1 MDLTNALLKI
11 GVSQL
16 RGKQAEAI
24 DAINSGVDVVY
35 LFPTGTGKTAV
46 YEASALCTEA
56 ASLVVSPLIALL
68 QQQADR
74 LGACGVGVLKAFDG
88 KVQRIGEGSVRVI
101 YCTPEQTAC
110 HSALRRYLEVNS
122 INVERLVV
130 DEAHLVVQWDTFRF
144 VHVWLLR
151 APFLLI
157 YFSLTPSSS
166 LCVAGQ
172 RIVSWRTCAAISC
185 SR

>member
-1 MDLTNALLKI
+1 MELSNALGKL

-35 LFPTGTGKTAV
+35 LFPTGTGKTVV
-46 YEASALCTEA
+46 YEATALCTEA

-74 LGACGVGVLKAFDG
+74 LGARGVGVLKAFDG
-88 KVQRIGEGSVRVI
+88 KVQRIGEGNVRVI
-101 YCTPEQTAC
+101 YCTPEQTAA
-110 HSALRRYLEVNS
+110 HSALRRYLEANS
-122 INVERLVV
+122 INIQRLVV

-144 VHVWLLR
+144 VRPDMLR
-151 APFLLI
+151 AP
-157 YFSLTPSSS
+157 
-166 LCVAGQ
+166 
-172 RIVSWRTCAAISC
+172 
-185 SR
+185 